1 MRLFQLLFLF
11 VLSILLMHC
20 SKAPE
25 KEKISLQ
32 GEWKVRLDSLDVGI
46 KNRWYRDNFSQS
58 LKLPGSLQEQGYGN
72 DIDSSTSWTGTVKG
86 NFHQDPK
93 YKEYRQ
99 EDDYKVPFWL
109 NPEKHYKGA
118 AWYQK
123 KVNIPENW
131 TEKHVKLILE
141 RPHWETTVF
150 VNGEKTGVRNSLS
163 APHEYDLTD
172 YLTPGENNLTIRV
185 DNRLVIN
192 VGKNSHSVTD
202 HTQSNWNGITGDIF
216 LKAEPLVHIEDMQ
229 IYPDVQNDM
238 ATVEVRLNNETGKR
252 YEGQMTFLAQTEQA
266 MFGHKLEEIHRDIR
280 VDSSRTVRVDYF
292 MGDDPLLWSEFDP
305 NLYSMQVRLR
315 NTDNEQVDAD
325 SVIFG
330 MREFTTKETRFVI
343 NHRPTYLRGTLECA
357 IFPDTGYPPTDT
369 ESWGRIFRTIKKH
382 GLNHMRFHS
391 WCPPEAAF
399 TAADKAGIYL
409 QVEVA
414 SWANQGAELGSG
426 LPVDQWIYEESN
438 RIVEEY
444 GNHPSFCMMAYG
456 NEPAG
461 ENQQKYLTEFVE
473 YWKNKDS
480 RRLYTS
486 ASGWPLIEASQFH
499 VAPQPRIQGWGEEL
513 NSVINREPPHTTF
526 NHEDF
531 VSEYDKPVI
540 GHEIGQWCVYPN
552 FDEMKKYTGVLKPK
566 NFEIFRDMLKDNHM
580 LDKAEKFHMASG
592 KLQALCYK
600 ADIEAALRTP
610 GFAGFQLLDLH
621 DFPGQGTALVGVLD
635 PFWESKPY
643 ISPQEYSRFCGPTVP
658 LAKLSKRIYRNSET
672 FEATIELAHF
682 GSSLLINIPMNW
694 KIEDSTGEILQ
705 KGELQKKGIS
715 YDNCQKIGDI
725 RFDLKEIEK
734 PQKLTLTATL
744 SEFGSNSWDFWVYP
758 DQLDMPDSEDVV
770 VATELTSQVRQRLSQ
785 GRKVLLILHNKI
797 KDDKGGNVKA
807 GFSPIFWNTV
817 WTDNQAP
824 HTMGILC
831 DPEHPLFN
839 AFPTEYH
846 SNWQWWDIVTGAQVM
861 NMEDFPQQIDPL
873 IQSIPDYHKN
883 RKLAFAFEGK
893 AGEGKIL
900 VTSIDFTKDL
910 EENLASKQ
918 LYYSM
923 LNYMES
929 EDFSPEHTV
938 SLNDIETLKE

>member
-1 MRLFQLLFLF
+1 MFILLFGLN
-11 VLSILLMHC
+11 SLLICC
-20 SKAPE
+20 SDVPE
-25 KEKISLQ
+25 KEKLSLK
-32 GEWKVRLDSLDVGI
+32 GEWKIRLDSSDIGI
-46 KNRWYRDNFSQS
+46 KKQWYRQDFRGTAQ
-58 LKLPGSLQEQGYGN
+58 LPGSLQEQGYGN

-131 TEKHVKLILE
+131 TEKQVKLVLE

-163 APHEYDLTD
+163 APHEYDLTG

-216 LKAEPLVHIEDMQ
+216 LKAEPQVHIEDMQ

-252 YEGQMTFLAQTEQA
+252 YEGQMTFQAQTEQA
-266 MFGHKLEEIHRDIR
+266 EFGHKLEEVHRDIR

-305 NLYSMQVRLR
+305 NLYSMQVRLQ
-315 NTDNEQVDAD
+315 NTDNEQMDAD

-369 ESWGRIFRTIKKH
+369 ASWGRIFRTIKKH

-426 LPVDQWIYEESN
+426 LPIDQWIYEESN

-643 ISPQEYSRFCGPTVP
+643 ISPQKYSRFCGPTVP

-694 KIEDSTGEILQ
+694 KIEDSTGKILQ
-705 KGELQKKGIS
+705 KGELQKKGIP
-715 YDNCQKIGDI
+715 YDNSQKIGDI

-744 SEFGSNSWDFWVYP
+744 SEFGS
-758 DQLDMPDSEDVV
+758 
-770 VATELTSQVRQRLSQ
+770 
-785 GRKVLLILHNKI
+785 K
-797 KDDKGGNVKA
+797 
-807 GFSPIFWNTV
+807 
-817 WTDNQAP
+817 
-824 HTMGILC
+824 
-831 DPEHPLFN
+831 
-839 AFPTEYH
+839 
-846 SNWQWWDIVTGAQVM
+846 
-861 NMEDFPQQIDPL
+861 
-873 IQSIPDYHKN
+873 
-883 RKLAFAFEGK
+883 
-893 AGEGKIL
+893 
-900 VTSIDFTKDL
+900 
-910 EENLASKQ
+910 ENLL
-918 LYYSM
+918 LYGK
-923 LNYMES
+923 
-929 EDFSPEHTV
+929 FIPF
-938 SLNDIETLKE
+938 